1 MTADEIKEHASFA
14 EVLAQYGQ
22 SMMRVGQLEQE
33 LEMERSG
40 VHASGESPKVNDT
53 QAKREIADA
62 KAKLQ
67 DREQEIVALR
77 LQLET
82 MQGELNET
90 KTKLKLAAEGNYI
103 RHRKNKE
110 AKPAWK
116 KLLTGG
122 R

>member
-1 MTADEIKEHASFA
+1 MTADGIKEHASFA
-14 EVLAQYGQ
+14 EVLTQYGQ

-53 QAKREIADA
+53 QAEKEIADA

-110 AKPAWK
+110 AKPTWK

>member
-1 MTADEIKEHASFA
+1 MTADGINEQGSFA

-22 SMMRVGQLEQE
+22 SMMRVGQLKQE
-33 LEMERSG
+33 LELERSG
-40 VHASGESPKVNDT
+40 VYAPRESPKVDDT
-53 QAKREIADA
+53 QPKREIADI

-82 MQGELNET
+82 MQLKLNET
-90 KTKLKLAAEGNYI
+90 ETKLKLAAEGNYI

-110 AKPAWK
+110 SKPTWK
-116 KLLTGG
+116 KLLPGG